1 LQVIFQKHDI
11 RFIIKNEKLKKMKS
25 LIEYKELTNQLDS
38 LTNNWE
44 NKQGLDASFFA
55 IVVNDWRLEKSIG
68 AKKDCSYGWI
78 FYSTS
83 TNSDA
88 SGLSKKL
95 YELIQGFQLGI
106 VERQL

>member
-1 LQVIFQKHDI
+1 
-11 RFIIKNEKLKKMKS
+11 MKS
-25 LIEYKELTNQLDS
+25 LIEYKELTNQLNS
-38 LTNNWE
+38 LTSNWD

-55 IVVNDWRLEKSIG
+55 IVVNDWRLAKSIG

-88 SGLSKKL
+88 SGLAKKMS
-95 YELIQGFQLGI
+95 ELIQGFSLEI
-106 VERQL
+106 IERQL